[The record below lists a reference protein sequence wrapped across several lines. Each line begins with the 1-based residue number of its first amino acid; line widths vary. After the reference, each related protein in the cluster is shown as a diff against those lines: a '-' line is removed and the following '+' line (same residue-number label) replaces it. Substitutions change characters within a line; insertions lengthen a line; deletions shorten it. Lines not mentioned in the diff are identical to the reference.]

1 MSRIRAG
8 AVAVG
13 LLAVLWGGGIARA
26 QETTG
31 KITGRVVDKDSGQPL
46 SGVTIIVQG
55 PQGEDATLTSA
66 TGDYYFSTL
75 PVGTYV
81 IRFYMA
87 NSSTKTEQD
96 GVVVSADKTVRVNA
110 RIAGTAGAA
119 ATEETYVIARKAPAI
134 DVGSTRLGPTFDTA
148 FNTNVPIG
156 RNFGDVIEKAP
167 GAFIDRT
174 GSVSIGGAT
183 GLENVYLVDGLNV
196 TGSEYGNI
204 NSNAPSLGGGSNFP
218 VEFLDQMSVNTGGYN
233 AEFGGAM
240 GGVINAVT
248 KSGTN
253 DLHGSVFGYWSPYF
267 LAGDP
272 KVVTR
277 VNGAISSQTKPDYD
291 TSVGAEVGGAII
303 KNKLFFWVG
312 FSPSLQ
318 EDHVFRFTNALL
330 PPDANGIQA
339 AGPEVDR
346 RRVGES
352 RQTYHFGAKL
362 DFVPAPDHRLTLSIF
377 GSPSSGG
384 GVRAEE
390 GGDVAVADP
399 SWMREVVTR
408 NSTDVGLRWVSKL
421 LDRKWQ
427 IEANIGVHREFFNN
441 YSPTPALTNLNQ
453 ENWWYANLWDLERT
467 PGCEPQTV
475 NGQVFQPC
483 PVSNYHNGGFGL
495 DKTFT
500 SNRLSGDLKSTHI
513 FEAGGHH
520 ELKYGWHF
528 EGTQFNQ
535 DRFYSGPLGQRGLLL
550 NYYGNGA
557 VASSSLYSFFSL
569 HGDEQP
575 FQFNSHPYDLLNNP
589 HYQDDLKANVSNF
602 ISALFIQDS
611 YSPLPNLT
619 FNVGA
624 RYEMQK
630 MYDDQNVEFLHLQN
644 YLSPRIGVVW
654 DPTNDGRSKVF
665 THFGQYYETVP
676 MALAARYFGGEGI
689 LVSQINP
696 ASCTNPPSTANWV
709 GGPNEWRS
717 CTPDTNPLSYNIYN
731 NGRDY
736 PVQPHLKGQ
745 YHNEVVAGAQ
755 REIMDDLVL
764 GIDYTHRWLGNI
776 IEDGTAY
783 DGTFL
788 LANPGNVP
796 PEAITA
802 YQNQITQ
809 YTTQVTQA
817 QSALSAAT
825 TDPAKASA
833 QAALA
838 QAQNNLATAQSLL
851 GNLKGLATEA
861 KPERT
866 YDALTV
872 FVDKRFSKQ
881 WLVHGSYTYSRLV
894 GNYEGLYQD
903 HQDYFAPNGSNAY
916 DTQDLTLNQRGPLP
930 NDHPHSGRVDGYY
943 TLPVGSGS
951 IVFGLGFAA
960 RSGMPINYS
969 SYLAG
974 QPLNFLLPRGSGGRT
989 PPVTQFD
996 GKLSYR
1002 CPLTP
1007 KTHIEAFLDVF
1018 NLFNQ
1023 QAVLRV
1029 DDDYTFDAAASIVG
1043 GTKDDLKYAKNAQ
1056 GGPLNVNPNYGHP
1069 TSYQTPI
1076 HGRMGVRLTF

>member
-8 AVAVG
+8 AVALG

-55 PQGEDATLTSA
+55 PQGEDASLTSA
-66 TGDYYFSTL
+66 TGDYYFSAL

-110 RIAGTAGAA
+110 RIAGTAAA
-119 ATEETYVIARKAPAI
+119 AAAEETYVIARKAPAI

-167 GAFIDRT
+167 GAFVDRT

-312 FSPSLQ
+312 FAPNLQ
-318 EDHVFRFTNALL
+318 EDHVFRYTNALL
-330 PPDANGIQA
+330 PPDANGIEA
-339 AGPEVDR
+339 RGPEVDR
-346 RRVGES
+346 RRVTES

-362 DFVPAPDHRLTLSIF
+362 DFVPAPNHRLTLSIF
-377 GSPSSGG
+377 GSPSNGG
-384 GVRAEE
+384 GVRAAE

-399 SWMREVVTR
+399 SWMKEVVTR
-408 NSTDVGLRWVSKL
+408 DSTDIGLHWISKL
-421 LDRKWQ
+421 FDRKWQ

-441 YSPTPALTNLNQ
+441 YSPNPALTNLNQ

-467 PGCEPQTV
+467 PGCEPQTI

-500 SNRLSGDLKSTHI
+500 SNRLSGDIKSTHI

-528 EGTQFNQ
+528 EGTQFDQ
-535 DRFYSGPLGQRGLLL
+535 DRFYSGPPGQRGLLL
-550 NYYGNGA
+550 NYYGNGV

-602 ISALFIQDS
+602 ISALFLQDS
-611 YSPLPNLT
+611 YSPRPNLT
-619 FNVGA
+619 INVGA

-630 MYDDQNVEFLHLQN
+630 MYDDQNVEFLHLGN
-644 YLSPRIGVVW
+644 YLSPRIGMVW

-696 ASCTNPPSTANWV
+696 ASCTNNPVNWV

-717 CTPDTNPLSYNIYN
+717 CTPDTNPGSYNIYN

-755 REIMDDLVL
+755 REVMDDLVL

-809 YTTQVTQA
+809 YTAQVAQA
-817 QSALSAAT
+817 QNALSAAT

-851 GNLKGLATEA
+851 GNLKGLASEP

-881 WLVHGSYTYSRLV
+881 WLVHASYTYSRLV

-903 HQDYFAPNGSNAY
+903 HQDYFAPNGNNAY

-930 NDHPHSGRVDGYY
+930 NDHPHSGRIDGYY
-943 TLPVGSGS
+943 MLPVGSGS

-1007 KTHIEAFLDVF
+1007 KTGIEAFLDVF

-1076 HGRMGVRLTF
+1076 HGRLGLRLTF